1 MRLRSSA
8 LVVFL
13 LLLGAGGAAA
23 VEHPGV
29 LHEGDDCSSCHA
41 SKNNWGVC
49 AFGDGEP
56 VYDLSSAQTQGD
68 VTTLSLIM
76 PKEQICF
83 ACPREVS
90 GIAAIYSCGRGT
102 MCGVSRFAQQRAA
115 DAAAG
120 SKRSAGSRH
129 DNVAPGQRAR
139 ESAGFG
145 PGVMT
150 GGSFPEDRAGR
161 CNASGGQALLREISS
176 FTPLRLD

>member
-1 MRLRSSA
+1 MRLRPIA

-13 LLLGAGGAAA
+13 LLLGAGAVAA

-41 SKNNWGVC
+41 SKTTR

-56 VYDLSSAQTQGD
+56 VYDLSSGSNSRRHDDSA
-68 VTTLSLIM
+68 LNL

-90 GIAAIYSCGRGT
+90 GIAATYSCGAAT

-129 DNVAPGQRAR
+129 DNVAPGPRAR
-139 ESAGFG
+139 KSADLG
-145 PGVMT
+145 PAVMT
-150 GGSFPEDRAGR
+150 GGSFPEDRAG
-161 CNASGGQALLREISS
+161 AL
-176 FTPLRLD
+176 

>member
-1 MRLRSSA
+1 MRLRPTA
-8 LVVFL
+8 LVVYL
-13 LLLGAGGAAA
+13 LLLGAGAVAA

-41 SKNNWGVC
+41 SKTTGKSMHSAMASPC
-49 AFGDGEP
+49 TICQ
-56 VYDLSSAQTQGD
+56 LAQTRED
-68 VTTLSLIM
+68 MTTPSLIM

-90 GIAAIYSCGRGT
+90 GIAATYSSGAGT

-145 PGVMT
+145 PAVMT
-150 GGSFPEDRAGR
+150 GSSFPEDRAG
-161 CNASGGQALLREISS
+161 AL
-176 FTPLRLD
+176 